1 MQGKVKWF
9 SEDKGYGFITPDEG
23 GADIFVHHTGIVG
36 RQFRTLKAG
45 DLVSFEV
52 EEGERGFKA
61 VQVAVASDASGKK

>member
-9 SEDKGYGFITPDEG
+9 SEDKGYGFITPDDG
-23 GADIFVHHTGIVG
+23 GADVFVHHTGIVG

-61 VQVAVASDASGKK
+61 VQVSVASDSGKK